1 MQNILLLDTSVGSQ
15 NKGDDIIMECVRQ
28 ELSPILKNNFE
39 YTLPTHVSPFHWY
52 QVWRN
57 SLRLQSYSN
66 CRLKF
71 VGGTNILAKNMLTHY
86 PQWNINLFNC
96 KPLSGSILVGV
107 GAGAGEHKDWYTRR
121 LYRKVLNH
129 NYYHSCRDERT
140 KQYVENILGLKAI
153 NTGCVTMWMLTPDFC
168 RSIPTTK
175 SDKVVF
181 TLTNGKYDE
190 RDQILIDTLKRSY
203 KDVYF
208 WPQGISDYDY
218 LHAYNNI
225 DGITIL
231 PASKQAYDRFL
242 TDFDTDYVGTRL
254 HGGIYA
260 MRHKRRS
267 IIIII
272 DERAREINRSN
283 NLVCLEKN
291 DITQL
296 EGIIN
301 SEIETKI
308 RMDYAKI
315 NSWKEQFKNYE

>member
-1 MQNILLLDTSVGSQ
+1 MQKILLLDTSVGSD

-208 WPQGISDYDY
+208 WPQGVSDYDY

-308 RMDYAKI
+308 RMDYVKI

>member
-1 MQNILLLDTSVGSQ
+1 
-15 NKGDDIIMECVRQ
+15 
-28 ELSPILKNNFE
+28 
-39 YTLPTHVSPFHWY
+39 
-52 QVWRN
+52 
-57 SLRLQSYSN
+57 
-66 CRLKF
+66 
-71 VGGTNILAKNMLTHY
+71 MLTHY